1 MGDNEASD
9 EPIEVFDCIGVS
21 VVVKIALN
29 DSRAERV
36 KLAIA
41 VEDFE
46 VSGELVLIVELVAL
60 SDEPTDLEA
69 DAKRD
74 DNEDNEGDRDIAL
87 LTVLF
92 KEVVA
97 FILVRAD
104 TDEVTD

>member
-9 EPIEVFDCIGVS
+9 EPTEVVDCTGVS

-41 VEDFE
+41 LEDFE
-46 VSGELVLIVELVAL
+46 VSGERELAAELVAL
-60 SDEPTDLEA
+60 IDEATDLEA
-69 DAKRD
+69 DAERD
-74 DNEDNEGDRDIAL
+74 DNKDNEGDGDIAL